1 METSKILIVDDNP
14 EIRNVLRILLGSE
27 GYEILEAENGAKAL
41 ELLDETIDLIIL
53 DVMMPGL
60 SGLDTCGEI
69 RRQSNVPILFLTAKT
84 QDSDKSLG
92 LLMGGDDYLA
102 KPFSHAE
109 LTARVKA
116 LLRRYHV
123 YKGKEKS
130 PGDDW
135 LVYSSLRLH
144 KEFNEVF
151 RDEEQI
157 NLSEIE
163 YQILRLLMSHPK
175 RIYSAQIIYESIW
188 NEPFFYHSS
197 GTVMVHIR
205 KLRVKLEEDP
215 QNPRHI
221 VTVWGKGYRL
231 E

>member
-1 METSKILIVDDNP
+1 MNQTTILVVDDNP
-14 EIRNVLRILLGSE
+14 EIREVLRILLGSE
-27 GYEILEAENGAKAL
+27 GYNVIEAENGSDAL
-41 ELLDETIDLIIL
+41 KILSESVDLIIL
-53 DVMMPGL
+53 DIMMPGI
-60 SGLDTCGEI
+60 SGLKTCEEI
-69 RRQSNVPILFLTAKT
+69 RRTSNVPILFLTAKT

-92 LLMGGDDYLA
+92 LLIGGDDYLA

-116 LLRRYHV
+116 LLRRYQI
-123 YKGKEKS
+123 YKGKDAVV
-130 PGDDW
+130 GDSYFVLSDIK
-135 LVYSSLRLH
+135 VN
-144 KEFNEVF
+144 KEFNEVL
-151 RDEEQI
+151 RGEEEI

-163 YQILRLLMSHPK
+163 YQLLRLMVSHK
-175 RIYSAQIIYESIW
+175 RKIFSAQMLYEHVW
-188 NEPFFYHSS
+188 KEPFFYSSS

-221 VTVWGKGYRL
+221 LTVWGKGYKV